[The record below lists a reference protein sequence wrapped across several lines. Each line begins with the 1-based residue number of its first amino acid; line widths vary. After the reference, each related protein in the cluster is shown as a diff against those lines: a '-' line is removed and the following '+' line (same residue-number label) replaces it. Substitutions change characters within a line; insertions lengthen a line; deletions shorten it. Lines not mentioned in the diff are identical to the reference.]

1 MKYAGEGSIVP
12 AASLLDKET
21 TMRPTQELSYE
32 HVSIKRMLAI
42 LGNACDRV
50 EAGGKVDPAH
60 LESAVEFVRVFADK
74 CHHGKEEDLLF
85 PAMVKAGVPNEG
97 GPIGVM
103 LAEHVQG
110 RQLTKN
116 LADAIPGY
124 RAGDR
129 SAKDAVIK
137 NARGYVGLLG
147 PHIHKEDFVLY
158 PIADRVLTP
167 EIQDDLAKG
176 FAKVEDEIVGRGVH
190 ERFHKLLDDLEAFYQ
205 TAEQPD

>member
-1 MKYAGEGSIVP
+1 MSKAIDELMHEHRVIEQVLDALKACGR
-12 AASLLDKET
+12 AAAQRNEIERST
-21 TMRPTQELSYE
+21 IR
-32 HVSIKRMLAI
+32 
-42 LGNACDRV
+42 
-50 EAGGKVDPAH
+50 
-60 LESAVEFVRVFADK
+60 EFAEFFRDFADK

-129 SAKDAVIK
+129 SAIDAVIK

-147 PHIHKEDFVLY
+147 PHIHKEDFILY

-176 FAKVEDEIVGRGVH
+176 FAKVEDEIVGHGVH
-190 ERFHKLLDDLEAFYQ
+190 ERFHKLLDDLEALYQ
-205 TAEQPD
+205 TAK